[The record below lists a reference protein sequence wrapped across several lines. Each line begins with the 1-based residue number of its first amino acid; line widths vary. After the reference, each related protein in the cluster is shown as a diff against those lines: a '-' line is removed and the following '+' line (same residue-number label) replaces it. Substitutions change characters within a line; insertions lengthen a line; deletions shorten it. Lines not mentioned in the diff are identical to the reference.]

1 MKRTAS
7 LIATII
13 ILVFVVVCKPQ
24 NSEFIEVDFLF
35 WNFESSLALALLITF
50 SLAIIAALL
59 SLLPA
64 MTDKKM
70 TKTVDQ
76 TD

>member
-1 MKRTAS
+1 
-7 LIATII
+7 
-13 ILVFVVVCKPQ
+13 
-24 NSEFIEVDFLF
+24 
-35 WNFESSLALALLITF
+35 LALALLITF

>member
-13 ILVFVVVCKPQ
+13 ILVFVVVFTLQ
-24 NSEFIEVDFLF
+24 NAEFIEVDFLF
-35 WNFESSLALALLITF
+35 WNFESSLALVLLITF
-50 SLAIIAALL
+50 SLGIITAVLT
-59 SLLPA
+59 LLPKMMEKESA
-64 MTDKKM
+64 KKSE
-70 TKTVDQ
+70 Q